1 MTALDRDAIQAVIPH
16 RDPFL
21 FVDEIVELEPGVRA
35 LGRWTITGD
44 EWFLQGHFP
53 GNPIVPGVIMVEAA
67 AQTAAVCALAVC
79 QPAIARIVSVR
90 IDRVEPFAGGASF
103 GASGAYE
110 RVIGVAKGE
119 LDPADK
125 RNAGI
130 VGIERAPPVIQRD
143 VRARAHRG
151 DGADVVEGNVESAIA
166 RTGARHQRVRIA

>member
-67 AQTAAVCALAVC
+67 AQTAAVCALTHDEHKGKFGVFAGIDGVRFR
-79 QPAIARIVSVR
+79 RIVRPGDVLDMLIVVDRLRGRIGRVNAELSVAG
-90 IDRVEPFAGGASF
+90 EPA
-103 GASGAYE
+103 
-110 RVIGVAKGE
+110 
-119 LDPADK
+119 
-125 RNAGI
+125 
-130 VGIERAPPVIQRD
+130 
-143 VRARAHRG
+143 
-151 DGADVVEGNVESAIA
+151 VEGQLTFGLLEEPPA
-166 RTGARHQRVRIA
+166 